1 MPALLT
7 CFACALCKLVPYHL
21 NIESLFIFD
30 YFVRFERSVLGAR
43 CRDQQ

>member
-21 NIESLFIFD
+21 NTERHFIFD